1 MKLKFIYTILIATT
15 TSLSGIAQTIG
26 IETAT
31 YINQFKNIAMQEQIR
46 TGVPAAIKLGQAI
59 LESQTGK
66 SRLATEANNHFGIK
80 CKTEWRGP
88 KIYHNDDANGEC
100 FRVYDNAEASYI
112 DHSNFLK
119 TRTHYSFLFKL
130 DVRDF
135 TSWAFG
141 LKQAGYATNPNYP
154 AQLIKAINDYDL
166 AQYTLIAIEQKK
178 KGIDFIITPA
188 PAQATDMP
196 IKAAPV
202 VQPAPTKEL
211 SPAPTKEAA
220 SAPAQAT
227 DTPIKAAPVVQPAPT
242 KELLPAPAQVMDTPI
257 KAAPVVQP
265 APTKEVAP
273 APAKEVAPTPTPA
286 PTSATVS
293 LLENTKVTINHT
305 KAVLATK
312 GSSLLAIAN
321 QQKISLSKLF
331 EYNELA
337 EMNILD
343 QDRIL
348 FLEKKQKYGASEIHT
363 TLGSETLY
371 SIAQKE
377 GIQLSSLLVLNP
389 SIEKDSIF
397 PAGQKI
403 KLRAEAAQKPSTKKS
418 KKGKKK

>member
-1 MKLKFIYTILIATT
+1 M
-15 TSLSGIAQTIG
+15 SGITQTISL
-26 IETAT
+26 ETAA
-31 YINQFKNIAMQEQIR
+31 YINQYKNIAMQEQIR

-100 FRVYDNAEASYI
+100 FRVYDNAEASFI

-119 TRTHYSFLFKL
+119 TRTHYAFLFKL

-178 KGIDFIITPA
+178 KGIDFVITPA
-188 PAQATDMP
+188 PTKELPPVPVQATDT
-196 IKAAPV
+196 IITVAPV

-211 SPAPTKEAA
+211 PPTPAR
-220 SAPAQAT
+220 AT
-227 DTPIKAAPVVQPAPT
+227 DTTITVAPAVQPAPT
-242 KELLPAPAQVMDTPI
+242 KELP
-257 KAAPVVQP
+257 P
-265 APTKEVAP
+265 APTKEVI
-273 APAKEVAPTPTPA
+273 PT
-286 PTSATVS
+286 TVS
-293 LLENTKVTINHT
+293 LLENTKVIINHT
-305 KAVLATK
+305 RGILAIK

-348 FLEKKQKYGASEIHT
+348 FIEKKQKYGATEVHT
-363 TLGSETLY
+363 TQGSETLY

-377 GIQLSSLLVLNP
+377 GVQLSTILTLNP
-389 SIEKDSIF
+389 SIAKDSIL
-397 PAGQKI
+397 PADQKI
-403 KLRAEAAQKPSTKKS
+403 RLRAEAVAKTSSKKS

>member
-1 MKLKFIYTILIATT
+1 MKLKFISTLLIAAII
-15 TSLSGIAQTIG
+15 SISGIAQTIG
-26 IETAT
+26 EETAA

-100 FRVYDNAEASYI
+100 FRVYDNAEASFI

-119 TRTHYSFLFKL
+119 TRTHYAFLFKL
-130 DVRDF
+130 EVRDF

-178 KGIDFIITPA
+178 KGIDFVITPVPVTTSPVTTS
-188 PAQATDMP
+188 PAT
-196 IKAAPV
+196 IGSSTIVTAPV
-202 VQPAPTKEL
+202 PEKEVVVLKEKQAPTKEL
-211 SPAPTKEAA
+211 APAPVQQK
-220 SAPAQAT
+220 
-227 DTPIKAAPVVQPAPT
+227 DTQNTVV
-242 KELLPAPAQVMDTPI
+242 
-257 KAAPVVQP
+257 PVVQP

-273 APAKEVAPTPTPA
+273 A
-286 PTSATVS
+286 TVS
-293 LLENTKVTINHT
+293 LLENIKVTINHT

-348 FLEKKQKYGASEIHT
+348 FIEKKQKYGASEVHT
-363 TLGSETLY
+363 TQGSETLY

-377 GIQLSSLLVLNP
+377 GVQLSTILTLNP
-389 SIEKDSIF
+389 TIAKDSIL
-397 PAGQKI
+397 PADQKI
-403 KLRAEAAQKPSTKKS
+403 RLRAEAVAKTSSKKS

>member
-1 MKLKFIYTILIATT
+1 MNLKFICILLTSTIL
-15 TSLSGIAQTIG
+15 SMSGIAQTIG
-26 IETAT
+26 PETAA
-31 YINQFKNIAMQEQIR
+31 YINQYKNIAMQEQIR
-46 TGVPAAIKLGQAI
+46 TGIPAAIKLGQAI

-119 TRTHYSFLFKL
+119 TRTHYAFLFKL

-154 AQLIKAINDYDL
+154 AQLIKAVNDYDL

-188 PAQATDMP
+188 PAQ
-196 IKAAPV
+196 V
-202 VQPAPTKEL
+202 
-211 SPAPTKEAA
+211 
-220 SAPAQAT
+220 T

-242 KELLPAPAQVMDTPI
+242 KEVSPTLTKELT
-257 KAAPVVQP
+257 P
-265 APTKEVAP
+265 APTKEVISTPTKEVLP
-273 APAKEVAPTPTPA
+273 APAPTPA
-286 PTSATVS
+286 PTTVS

-305 KAVLATK
+305 KAILATK
-312 GSSLLAIAN
+312 GSSLLAIAS

-348 FLEKKQKYGASEIHT
+348 FIEKKQKYGASENHT
-363 TLGSETLY
+363 TIGTETLY

-377 GIQLSSLLVLNP
+377 GVLLSSVLALNAP
-389 SIEKDSIF
+389 IAKDSIL

-403 KLRAEAAQKPSTKKS
+403 KLRAEVVSKPSTKKTKKS

>member
-100 FRVYDNAEASYI
+100 FRVYDNADASYI

-178 KGIDFIITPA
+178 KGIDSIITPA
-188 PAQATDMP
+188 PAQA
-196 IKAAPV
+196 I
-202 VQPAPTKEL
+202 
-211 SPAPTKEAA
+211 
-220 SAPAQAT
+220 
-227 DTPIKAAPVVQPAPT
+227 DTT
-242 KELLPAPAQVMDTPI
+242 I

-273 APAKEVAPTPTPA
+273 APAQATDTQIKAAPVVQPAPTKELLPAPTKEVAPAPTPTPA
-286 PTSATVS
+286 PTPATVS

-377 GIQLSSLLVLNP
+377 GIQLSSLLLLNP
-389 SIEKDSIF
+389 SIEKDSIL
-397 PAGQKI
+397 PGGQKI
-403 KLRAEAAQKPSTKKS
+403 KLRAEAAQKTSTKKS

>member
-188 PAQATDMP
+188 PAQATDTP
-196 IKAAPV
+196 IKAAPVVQPAPTKEVASAPAQTIDTAIKAAPV

-211 SPAPTKEAA
+211 SPAPT
-220 SAPAQAT
+220 
-227 DTPIKAAPVVQPAPT
+227 
-242 KELLPAPAQVMDTPI
+242 
-257 KAAPVVQP
+257 
-265 APTKEVAP
+265 
-273 APAKEVAPTPTPA
+273 PTP
-286 PTSATVS
+286 ATVS

-389 SIEKDSIF
+389 SIEKDSIL

>member
-1 MKLKFIYTILIATT
+1 MKLKFIYTILIAITI
-15 TSLSGIAQTIG
+15 SLSGIAQTIG

-188 PAQATDMP
+188 PAQATDTP
-196 IKAAPV
+196 IKAAPVVQPAPTKEVASAPAQTIDTAIKAAPV

-211 SPAPTKEAA
+211 SPAPT
-220 SAPAQAT
+220 
-227 DTPIKAAPVVQPAPT
+227 
-242 KELLPAPAQVMDTPI
+242 
-257 KAAPVVQP
+257 
-265 APTKEVAP
+265 
-273 APAKEVAPTPTPA
+273 PTP
-286 PTSATVS
+286 ATVS

-389 SIEKDSIF
+389 SIEKDSIL

>member
-1 MKLKFIYTILIATT
+1 MNLKFICAILTSTIL
-15 TSLSGIAQTIG
+15 SLSGIAQTIS

-80 CKTEWRGP
+80 CKVEWRGA

-100 FRVYDNAEASYI
+100 FRVYDNAEASFI

-119 TRTHYSFLFKL
+119 TRIHYAFLFKL
-130 DVRDF
+130 DIRDF

-154 AQLIKAINDYDL
+154 AQLIKVINDYDL

-178 KGIDFIITPA
+178 KGIDFEITQP
-188 PAQATDMP
+188 QA
-196 IKAAPV
+196 K
-202 VQPAPTKEL
+202 QPETI
-211 SPAPTKEAA
+211 T
-220 SAPAQAT
+220 T
-227 DTPIKAAPVVQPAPT
+227 V
-242 KELLPAPAQVMDTPI
+242 
-257 KAAPVVQP
+257 APVVQP
-265 APTKEVAP
+265 APTKEV
-273 APAKEVAPTPTPA
+273 TPA
-286 PTSATVS
+286 PTKEVIPAPTKEVIPAPTKEVSSAPAPTPVS

-305 KAVLATK
+305 KAILATK
-312 GSSLLAIAN
+312 GSSLLAIAS

-348 FLEKKQKYGASEIHT
+348 FIEKKQKYGASESHT

-377 GIQLSSLLVLNP
+377 GVLLSSVLALNP
-389 SIEKDSIF
+389 SIKKDSIL
-397 PAGQKI
+397 PDGQKI
-403 KLRAEAAQKPSTKKS
+403 KLRAAAVSKPSIKKT

>member
-1 MKLKFIYTILIATT
+1 MKLKFISTLLIAAII
-15 TSLSGIAQTIG
+15 SISGIAQTIG
-26 IETAT
+26 VETAA

-80 CKTEWRGP
+80 CKTEWRGL

-100 FRVYDNAEASYI
+100 FRVYDNAEASFI

-119 TRTHYSFLFKL
+119 TRTHYAFLFKL
-130 DVRDF
+130 EVRDF

-178 KGIDFIITPA
+178 KGIDFVITPVPVTTSPVTTSHVTTS
-188 PAQATDMP
+188 PATTGSSTMVT
-196 IKAAPV
+196 APV
-202 VQPAPTKEL
+202 PEKEVVVLKEKQAPTKEL
-211 SPAPTKEAA
+211 APAPVQQK
-220 SAPAQAT
+220 
-227 DTPIKAAPVVQPAPT
+227 DTQNTVI
-242 KELLPAPAQVMDTPI
+242 
-257 KAAPVVQP
+257 PVVQP

-273 APAKEVAPTPTPA
+273 
-286 PTSATVS
+286 ATVS

-348 FLEKKQKYGASEIHT
+348 FIEKKQKYGASEVHST
-363 TLGSETLY
+363 QGSETLY

-377 GIQLSSLLVLNP
+377 GVQLSTILTLNP
-389 SIEKDSIF
+389 TIAKDSIL
-397 PAGQKI
+397 PADQKI
-403 KLRAEAAQKPSTKKS
+403 RLRAEAVAKNSSKKS

>member
-1 MKLKFIYTILIATT
+1 MKLKILFTFLCAAFITLTGLT
-15 TSLSGIAQTIG
+15 QTIS
-26 IETAT
+26 ADAAD

-80 CKTEWRGP
+80 CKTEWTGP
-88 KIYHNDDANGEC
+88 KIYHNDDATGEC
-100 FRVYDNAEASYI
+100 FRVYDNAEASFI

-119 TRTHYSFLFKL
+119 TRTHYAFLFKL
-130 DVRDF
+130 DVTDF

-166 AQYTLIAIEQKK
+166 AQYTLIALEQKK
-178 KGIDFIITPA
+178 KGIDFVVTPA
-188 PAQATDMP
+188 PVVKNTATAK
-196 IKAAPV
+196 IAE
-202 VQPAPTKEL
+202 PAKTTD
-211 SPAPTKEAA
+211 PAIQVEPNKT
-220 SAPAQAT
+220 APAT
-227 DTPIKAAPVVQPAPT
+227 TISNPTPT
-242 KELLPAPAQVMDTPI
+242 
-257 KAAPVVQP
+257 
-265 APTKEVAP
+265 AP
-273 APAKEVAPTPTPA
+273 AP
-286 PTSATVS
+286 VS

-305 KAVLATK
+305 KAILATK

-321 QQKISLSKLF
+321 ANKISLSKLF
-331 EYNELA
+331 DFNELT

-348 FLEKKQKYGASEIHT
+348 FIEKKQKYGASELHET
-363 TLGSETLY
+363 AGTETLY

-377 GIQLSSLLVLNP
+377 GVLLSSLLTLNP
-389 SIEKDSIF
+389 GISKDGILQV
-397 PAGQKI
+397 GQKI
-403 KLRAEAAQKPSTKKS
+403 NLRAAEKPSIKKT

>member
-1 MKLKFIYTILIATT
+1 MKLKFISTLLIAAII
-15 TSLSGIAQTIG
+15 SISGIAQTIG
-26 IETAT
+26 EETAA
-31 YINQFKNIAMQEQIR
+31 YINQLKNIAMQEQIR

-100 FRVYDNAEASYI
+100 FRVYDSAEASFI

-119 TRTHYSFLFKL
+119 TRTHYAFLFKL
-130 DVRDF
+130 EVRDF

-178 KGIDFIITPA
+178 KGIDFVITPVPVTTSPVTTSHVTTS
-188 PAQATDMP
+188 PATTGSSTMVT
-196 IKAAPV
+196 APV
-202 VQPAPTKEL
+202 PEKEVVVLKEKQAPTKEL
-211 SPAPTKEAA
+211 APAPVQQK
-220 SAPAQAT
+220 
-227 DTPIKAAPVVQPAPT
+227 DTQNTVI
-242 KELLPAPAQVMDTPI
+242 
-257 KAAPVVQP
+257 PVVQP

-273 APAKEVAPTPTPA
+273 
-286 PTSATVS
+286 ATVS

-348 FLEKKQKYGASEIHT
+348 FIEKKQKYGASEVHT
-363 TLGSETLY
+363 TQGSETLY

-377 GIQLSSLLVLNP
+377 GVQLSTILTLNP
-389 SIEKDSIF
+389 TIAKDSIL
-397 PAGQKI
+397 PADQKI
-403 KLRAEAAQKPSTKKS
+403 RLRAEAVAKTSSKKS

>member
-1 MKLKFIYTILIATT
+1 MKLKFIYTILIAITI
-15 TSLSGIAQTIG
+15 SLSGIAQTIG

-88 KIYHNDDANGEC
+88 KIYHNYDANGEC

-188 PAQATDMP
+188 PAQATDTP
-196 IKAAPV
+196 IKAAPVVQPAPTKEVASAPAQTIDTAIKAAPV

-211 SPAPTKEAA
+211 SPAPT
-220 SAPAQAT
+220 
-227 DTPIKAAPVVQPAPT
+227 
-242 KELLPAPAQVMDTPI
+242 
-257 KAAPVVQP
+257 
-265 APTKEVAP
+265 
-273 APAKEVAPTPTPA
+273 PTP
-286 PTSATVS
+286 ATVS

-389 SIEKDSIF
+389 SIEKDSIL

>member
-1 MKLKFIYTILIATT
+1 MKLKFICTLLIATLI
-15 TSLSGIAQTIG
+15 SFSGIAQTIG
-26 IETAT
+26 VETAN

-80 CKTEWRGP
+80 CKTEWRGA

-100 FRVYDNAEASYI
+100 FRVYENAESSYI

-178 KGIDFIITPA
+178 KGIDFEITPA
-188 PAQATDMP
+188 PIKEVIVAAKQTKTEAIQAHAKQ
-196 IKAAPV
+196 I
-202 VQPAPTKEL
+202 
-211 SPAPTKEAA
+211 
-220 SAPAQAT
+220 
-227 DTPIKAAPVVQPAPT
+227 DTSITLIA
-242 KELLPAPAQVMDTPI
+242 
-257 KAAPVVQP
+257 VVQP
-265 APTKEVAP
+265 APTKEV
-273 APAKEVAPTPTPA
+273 TPA
-286 PTSATVS
+286 PMVQPAPTKEVTPAKVS

-305 KAVLATK
+305 KAIVATK
-312 GSSLLAIAN
+312 GSSLLAIAS

-348 FLEKKQKYGASEIHT
+348 FIEKKQKYGASEIHT
-363 TLGSETLY
+363 TIGQETLY
-371 SIAQKE
+371 SVAQKE
-377 GIQLSSLLVLNP
+377 GVQLSTILTLNTP
-389 SIEKDSIF
+389 IARDSIL
-397 PAGQKI
+397 PIGQII
-403 KLRAEAAQKPSTKKS
+403 KLRMEVVSKTSSKKS

>member
-1 MKLKFIYTILIATT
+1 M
-15 TSLSGIAQTIG
+15 SGIAQTIG
-26 IETAT
+26 PETAA
-31 YINQFKNIAMQEQIR
+31 YINQYKNIAMQEQIR

-59 LESQTGK
+59 LESQIGK

-119 TRTHYSFLFKL
+119 TRTHYAFLFKL

-178 KGIDFIITPA
+178 KGIDFEITKPPA
-188 PAQATDMP
+188 KQPETTNTAT
-196 IKAAPV
+196 
-202 VQPAPTKEL
+202 
-211 SPAPTKEAA
+211 
-220 SAPAQAT
+220 
-227 DTPIKAAPVVQPAPT
+227 
-242 KELLPAPAQVMDTPI
+242 
-257 KAAPVVQP
+257 PVVQP
-265 APTKEVAP
+265 APTKEVSPAPTKEVIPEPTKEVSPAP
-273 APAKEVAPTPTPA
+273 APAPTTAPTTH
-286 PTSATVS
+286 VS

-305 KAVLATK
+305 KAIVATK
-312 GSSLLAIAN
+312 GSSLLAIAS

-348 FLEKKQKYGASEIHT
+348 FIEKKQKYGASESHT
-363 TLGSETLY
+363 TIGTETLY

-377 GIQLSSLLVLNP
+377 GVLLSSVLALNA
-389 SIEKDSIF
+389 SIAKDSIL

-403 KLRAEAAQKPSTKKS
+403 KLRAEAVSKPSTKKTKKS

>member
-1 MKLKFIYTILIATT
+1 MNLKFICILLTSTIL
-15 TSLSGIAQTIG
+15 SMSGIAQTIG
-26 IETAT
+26 PETAA
-31 YINQFKNIAMQEQIR
+31 YINQYKNIAMQEQIR

-100 FRVYDNAEASYI
+100 FRVYDNAEASFI

-119 TRTHYSFLFKL
+119 TRTHYAFLFKL

-178 KGIDFIITPA
+178 KGIDFEIIQP
-188 PAQATDMP
+188 QA
-196 IKAAPV
+196 K
-202 VQPAPTKEL
+202 QPET
-211 SPAPTKEAA
+211 TN
-220 SAPAQAT
+220 T
-227 DTPIKAAPVVQPAPT
+227 V
-242 KELLPAPAQVMDTPI
+242 
-257 KAAPVVQP
+257 APVVQP
-265 APTKEVAP
+265 APTKEVSP
-273 APAKEVAPTPTPA
+273 APTTAPTPA
-286 PTSATVS
+286 PTTAVS

-305 KAVLATK
+305 KAIVATK
-312 GSSLLAIAN
+312 GSSLLAIAS

-343 QDRIL
+343 RIL
-348 FLEKKQKYGASEIHT
+348 FIEKKQKYGASESHT
-363 TLGSETLY
+363 TMGTETLY

-377 GIQLSSLLVLNP
+377 GVLLSSVLALNAP
-389 SIEKDSIF
+389 IAKDSIL

-403 KLRAEAAQKPSTKKS
+403 KLRAEAVSKPSTKKTKKS

>member
-1 MKLKFIYTILIATT
+1 MKLKHISTLLVAVFI
-15 TSLSGIAQTIG
+15 SMSGITQTIG
-26 IETAT
+26 VETAA

-100 FRVYDNAEASYI
+100 FRVYDNAEASFI

-119 TRTHYSFLFKL
+119 TRTHYAFLFKL

-178 KGIDFIITPA
+178 KGIDFVITPAPTKELPPA
-188 PAQATDMP
+188 PAQATDT
-196 IKAAPV
+196 IITV
-202 VQPAPTKEL
+202 
-211 SPAPTKEAA
+211 
-220 SAPAQAT
+220 
-227 DTPIKAAPVVQPAPT
+227 
-242 KELLPAPAQVMDTPI
+242 
-257 KAAPVVQP
+257 APVVQP
-265 APTKEVAP
+265 APTKEVMPATLQQKDTTVTVASVVQPAPTKEQAP
-273 APAKEVAPTPTPA
+273 APVQQKDTQNTVVPVVQPA
-286 PTSATVS
+286 PTKEIIPSTVS

-305 KAVLATK
+305 RGILAIK

-348 FLEKKQKYGASEIHT
+348 FVEKKQKYGASEVHT
-363 TLGSETLY
+363 TQGAETLY

-377 GIQLSSLLVLNP
+377 GVQLSTILTLNP
-389 SIEKDSIF
+389 SIAKDSIL
-397 PAGQKI
+397 PADQKI
-403 KLRAEAAQKPSTKKS
+403 RLRAVAVPKTGSKKS

>member
-1 MKLKFIYTILIATT
+1 MKFKFICTLLIAAII
-15 TSLSGIAQTIG
+15 SLSGIAQTIG
-26 IETAT
+26 IETAV

-88 KIYHNDDANGEC
+88 KIYHNDDTNGEC

-119 TRTHYSFLFKL
+119 TRTHYAFLFKL
-130 DVRDF
+130 DVTDF

-141 LKQAGYATNPNYP
+141 LKQAGYATNPSYP

-178 KGIDFIITPA
+178 KGIDF
-188 PAQATDMP
+188 
-196 IKAAPV
+196 V
-202 VQPAPTKEL
+202 V
-211 SPAPTKEAA
+211 SPAPTKEV
-220 SAPAQAT
+220 
-227 DTPIKAAPVVQPAPT
+227 I
-242 KELLPAPAQVMDTPI
+242 
-257 KAAPVVQP
+257 
-265 APTKEVAP
+265 P
-273 APAKEVAPTPTPA
+273 APAKEVLPDSAKVVLLAPIKEAA
-286 PTSATVS
+286 PATVS
-293 LLENTKVTINHT
+293 LLENTKVTINNT
-305 KAVLATK
+305 NGVLAIK

-321 QQKISLSKLF
+321 NNKISLSKLF

-348 FLEKKQKYGASEIHT
+348 FIEKKQKYGASESHT
-363 TLGSETLY
+363 TAGSETLY

-377 GIQLSSLLVLNP
+377 GVLLSTVLALNA
-389 SIEKDSIF
+389 SIAKDSIL

-403 KLRAEAAQKPSTKKS
+403 KLRAEAAPKPSTKKS

>member
-1 MKLKFIYTILIATT
+1 MNLKFICAILTSTIL
-15 TSLSGIAQTIG
+15 SLSGIAQTIS

-66 SRLATEANNHFGIK
+66 SRLAIEANNHFGIK
-80 CKTEWRGP
+80 CKVEWRGA

-100 FRVYDNAEASYI
+100 FRVYDNAEASFI

-119 TRTHYSFLFKL
+119 TRIHYAFLFKL
-130 DVRDF
+130 DIRDF

-154 AQLIKAINDYDL
+154 AQLIKVINDYDL

-178 KGIDFIITPA
+178 KGIDFEITQP
-188 PAQATDMP
+188 QA
-196 IKAAPV
+196 K
-202 VQPAPTKEL
+202 QPETI
-211 SPAPTKEAA
+211 T
-220 SAPAQAT
+220 T
-227 DTPIKAAPVVQPAPT
+227 V
-242 KELLPAPAQVMDTPI
+242 
-257 KAAPVVQP
+257 APVVQP
-265 APTKEVAP
+265 APTKEV
-273 APAKEVAPTPTPA
+273 TPA
-286 PTSATVS
+286 PTKEVIPAPTKEVSSAPAPTPVS

-305 KAVLATK
+305 KAILATK
-312 GSSLLAIAN
+312 GSSLLAIAS

-348 FLEKKQKYGASEIHT
+348 FIEKKQKYGASESHT

-377 GIQLSSLLVLNP
+377 GVLLSSVLALNP
-389 SIEKDSIF
+389 SIKKDSIL
-397 PAGQKI
+397 PDGQKI
-403 KLRAEAAQKPSTKKS
+403 KLRAAAVSKPSIKKT

>member
-1 MKLKFIYTILIATT
+1 
-15 TSLSGIAQTIG
+15 
-26 IETAT
+26 
-31 YINQFKNIAMQEQIR
+31 MQEQIR

-119 TRTHYSFLFKL
+119 TRTHYAFLFKL

-178 KGIDFIITPA
+178 KGIDFEITQPVA
-188 PAQATDMP
+188 KQPETTNTV
-196 IKAAPV
+196 IPV
-202 VQPAPTKEL
+202 VQPTLTKEL
-211 SPAPTKEAA
+211 SPAPTK
-220 SAPAQAT
+220 
-227 DTPIKAAPVVQPAPT
+227 DV
-242 KELLPAPAQVMDTPI
+242 
-257 KAAPVVQP
+257 
-265 APTKEVAP
+265 
-273 APAKEVAPTPTPA
+273 TPTP
-286 PTSATVS
+286 VS

-305 KAVLATK
+305 KAIVATK
-312 GSSLLAIAN
+312 GTSLLAIAS

-348 FLEKKQKYGASEIHT
+348 FIEKKQKYGASESHT

-377 GIQLSSLLVLNP
+377 GVLLSTVLSLNAP
-389 SIEKDSIF
+389 IAKDSIL

-403 KLRAEAAQKPSTKKS
+403 KLRAEAVSKPSTKKTKKS

>member
-1 MKLKFIYTILIATT
+1 MNLKFICIILTATIL
-15 TSLSGIAQTIG
+15 SVSGIAQTIG
-26 IETAT
+26 PETAA
-31 YINQFKNIAMQEQIR
+31 YINQYKNIAMQEQIR

-119 TRTHYSFLFKL
+119 TRTHYAFLFKL

-178 KGIDFIITPA
+178 KGIDFEIT
-188 PAQATDMP
+188 
-196 IKAAPV
+196 
-202 VQPAPTKEL
+202 QPLAK
-211 SPAPTKEAA
+211 
-220 SAPAQAT
+220 
-227 DTPIKAAPVVQPAPT
+227 QPET
-242 KELLPAPAQVMDTPI
+242 TNTV
-257 KAAPVVQP
+257 APVVQP
-265 APTKEVAP
+265 APTKEVSPTTTKEVTPANIKEVSP
-273 APAKEVAPTPTPA
+273 APTKEVTPA
-286 PTSATVS
+286 PTKDVTPTPVS

-305 KAVLATK
+305 KAIVATK

-348 FLEKKQKYGASEIHT
+348 FIEKKQKYGASESHT
-363 TLGSETLY
+363 TMGTETLY

-377 GIQLSSLLVLNP
+377 GVLLSTVLALNP
-389 SIEKDSIF
+389 TIAKDSIL

-403 KLRAEAAQKPSTKKS
+403 KLRAEAVSKPSTKKTKKS

>member
-1 MKLKFIYTILIATT
+1 MKFKFICTLLIAAII
-15 TSLSGIAQTIG
+15 SLSGIAQTIG
-26 IETAT
+26 IETAV

-88 KIYHNDDANGEC
+88 KIYHNDDTNGEC

-119 TRTHYSFLFKL
+119 TRTHYAFLFKL
-130 DVRDF
+130 DVTDF

-141 LKQAGYATNPNYP
+141 LKQAGYATNPSYP

-178 KGIDFIITPA
+178 KGIDFVITTVPTQQTEA
-188 PAQATDMP
+188 SNTVKQ
-196 IKAAPV
+196 PV
-202 VQPAPTKEL
+202 VQPVATKEDL
-211 SPAPTKEAA
+211 PTPNKEVSPAPTKEV
-220 SAPAQAT
+220 
-227 DTPIKAAPVVQPAPT
+227 I
-242 KELLPAPAQVMDTPI
+242 
-257 KAAPVVQP
+257 
-265 APTKEVAP
+265 P
-273 APAKEVAPTPTPA
+273 APAKEVLPDSAKVVLLTPIKEAAP
-286 PTSATVS
+286 ATVS
-293 LLENTKVTINHT
+293 LLENTKVTINNT
-305 KAVLATK
+305 NGVLAIK

-321 QQKISLSKLF
+321 NNKISLSKLF

-348 FLEKKQKYGASEIHT
+348 FIEKKQKYGASESHT
-363 TLGSETLY
+363 TAGSETLY

-377 GIQLSSLLVLNP
+377 GVLLSTVIALNA
-389 SIEKDSIF
+389 SIAKDSIL

-403 KLRAEAAQKPSTKKS
+403 KLRAEAAPKPSTKKS

>member
-1 MKLKFIYTILIATT
+1 MKLKILFTFLCAAFITASCL
-15 TSLSGIAQTIG
+15 AQNIG
-26 IETAT
+26 KDAAD

-66 SRLATEANNHFGIK
+66 SKLATEANNHFGVK
-80 CKTEWRGP
+80 CKTEWKGP
-88 KIYHNDDANGEC
+88 KIYHNDDAAGEC
-100 FRVYDNAEASYI
+100 FRVYENAEASFI

-130 DVRDF
+130 DVTDF

-166 AQYTLIAIEQKK
+166 AQYTLIALEQKK
-178 KGIDFIITPA
+178 KGIDFVITPA
-188 PAQATDMP
+188 PTAKNTVLTPQPEPAKTVTSTTPSNPAT
-196 IKAAPV
+196 
-202 VQPAPTKEL
+202 
-211 SPAPTKEAA
+211 S
-220 SAPAQAT
+220 SAPAS
-227 DTPIKAAPVVQPAPT
+227 TPT
-242 KELLPAPAQVMDTPI
+242 
-257 KAAPVVQP
+257 
-265 APTKEVAP
+265 AP
-273 APAKEVAPTPTPA
+273 AP
-286 PTSATVS
+286 VS

-305 KAVLATK
+305 KAILATK

-321 QQKISLSKLF
+321 SNKISLSKLF
-331 EYNELA
+331 DFNELA

-348 FLEKKQKYGASEIHT
+348 FIEKKQKFGASETHVT
-363 TLGSETLY
+363 VGTETLY

-377 GIQLSSLLVLNP
+377 GILLSSILALNNG
-389 SIEKDSIF
+389 ITKDSILQV
-397 PAGQKI
+397 GQKI
-403 KLRAEAAQKPSTKKS
+403 KLRAAVIPKISAKKN

>member
-1 MKLKFIYTILIATT
+1 MNLKFICIILTSTIL
-15 TSLSGIAQTIG
+15 SVSGIAQTIG
-26 IETAT
+26 PETAA
-31 YINQFKNIAMQEQIR
+31 YINQYKNIAMQEQIR

-119 TRTHYSFLFKL
+119 TRTHYAFLFKL

-166 AQYTLIAIEQKK
+166 AQYSLIAIEQKK
-178 KGIDFIITPA
+178 KGIDFEITQPVA
-188 PAQATDMP
+188 KQPETTNTV
-196 IKAAPV
+196 APV
-202 VQPAPTKEL
+202 VQPSPTKEVATTKEDSPAL
-211 SPAPTKEAA
+211 KKEISPAPTKEET
-220 SAPAQAT
+220 PAT
-227 DTPIKAAPVVQPAPT
+227 
-242 KELLPAPAQVMDTPI
+242 
-257 KAAPVVQP
+257 
-265 APTKEVAP
+265 TKEVKTNA
-273 APAKEVAPTPTPA
+273 
-286 PTSATVS
+286 VS
-293 LLENTKVTINHT
+293 LLENTKVTINHS
-305 KAVLATK
+305 KAILATK
-312 GSSLLAIAN
+312 GTSLLAIAS

-348 FLEKKQKYGASEIHT
+348 FIEKKQKYGASESHT
-363 TLGSETLY
+363 TMGTETLY

-377 GIQLSSLLVLNP
+377 GVLLSTVLALNP
-389 SIEKDSIF
+389 SIAKDSIL

-403 KLRAEAAQKPSTKKS
+403 KLRAEAVSKPSTKKTKKS

>member
-1 MKLKFIYTILIATT
+1 MNLKFIYSLLIATT
-15 TSLSGIAQTIG
+15 ISLSGIAQTIG
-26 IETAT
+26 VETAT

-88 KIYHNDDANGEC
+88 RIYHNDDANGEC
-100 FRVYDNAEASYI
+100 FRVYENAEASYT
-112 DHSNFLK
+112 DHSNFLR
-119 TRTHYSFLFKL
+119 TRIHYAFLFKL

-135 TSWAFG
+135 TGWAFG

-154 AQLIKAINDYDL
+154 AQLIKAINDYNL

-178 KGIDFIITPA
+178 KGVDFEITPA
-188 PAQATDMP
+188 PAKQAETTNTVVQ
-196 IKAAPV
+196 V
-202 VQPAPTKEL
+202 VQPTPTKEL
-211 SPAPTKEAA
+211 SPTAA
-220 SAPAQAT
+220 KAT
-227 DTPIKAAPVVQPAPT
+227 DTTIKASSLVQS
-242 KELLPAPAQVMDTPI
+242 
-257 KAAPVVQP
+257 
-265 APTKEVAP
+265 APTKEVSPVP
-273 APAKEVAPTPTPA
+273 APILASTPA
-286 PTSATVS
+286 SKAETVS
-293 LLENTKVTINHT
+293 LLDNTKVTINHT
-305 KAVLATK
+305 KGILAIK
-312 GSSLLAIAN
+312 GSSLLAIAS

-348 FLEKKQKYGASEIHT
+348 FIEKKQKYGAAEVHT
-363 TLGSETLY
+363 TRGTETLY

-377 GIQLSSLLVLNP
+377 GVLLSTLLALNP
-389 SIEKDSIF
+389 SIKKDSIL
-397 PAGQKI
+397 PVGQKI
-403 KLRAEAAQKPSTKKS
+403 KLRAEAAPKPSTKKF

>member
-15 TSLSGIAQTIG
+15 ISISGIAQTIG

-100 FRVYDNAEASYI
+100 FRVYENAEASYI

-166 AQYTLIAIEQKK
+166 AQYTLIAIDQKK

-188 PAQATDMP
+188 P
-196 IKAAPV
+196 V
-202 VQPAPTKEL
+202 
-211 SPAPTKEAA
+211 
-220 SAPAQAT
+220 QAT
-227 DTPIKAAPVVQPAPT
+227 DTLVKAATV
-242 KELLPAPAQVMDTPI
+242 L
-257 KAAPVVQP
+257 QP
-265 APTKEVAP
+265 APTKEVPPATVQQRDTLVTVAP
-273 APAKEVAPTPTPA
+273 AVKPAPVVQPASVQVTDTLVKAAPVLQPAPSKEVPP
-286 PTSATVS
+286 ATVS

-321 QQKISLSKLF
+321 QQKINLSKLF

-348 FLEKKQKYGASEIHT
+348 FLEKKQKYGGSEIHT
-363 TLGSETLY
+363 TIGSETLY

-377 GIQLSSLLVLNP
+377 GVQLSSLLALNP
-389 SIEKDSIF
+389 STGKDSVL

-403 KLRAEAAQKPSTKKS
+403 KLRMEAAQKPSSKKS

>member
-15 TSLSGIAQTIG
+15 ISISGIAQTIG

-100 FRVYDNAEASYI
+100 FRVYENAEASYI

-166 AQYTLIAIEQKK
+166 AQYTLIAIDQKK

-188 PAQATDMP
+188 PVQATDTLV
-196 IKAAPV
+196 KAATVLQQAPTKEVPPATVQQRDTLVTVAPAVQPAPV
-202 VQPAPTKEL
+202 VQPASIK
-211 SPAPTKEAA
+211 
-220 SAPAQAT
+220 AT
-227 DTPIKAAPVVQPAPT
+227 DTLVKAAPVLQPAPS
-242 KELLPAPAQVMDTPI
+242 
-257 KAAPVVQP
+257 
-265 APTKEVAP
+265 KEVP
-273 APAKEVAPTPTPA
+273 P
-286 PTSATVS
+286 ATVS

-321 QQKISLSKLF
+321 QQKINLSKLF

-348 FLEKKQKYGASEIHT
+348 FLEKKQKYGGSEIHT
-363 TLGSETLY
+363 TIGSETLY

-377 GIQLSSLLVLNP
+377 GVQLSSLLALNP
-389 SIEKDSIF
+389 STGKDSVL

-403 KLRAEAAQKPSTKKS
+403 KLKVEAAQKPSSKKS

>member
-1 MKLKFIYTILIATT
+1 MKLKFISTLLIAAII
-15 TSLSGIAQTIG
+15 SISGIAQTIG
-26 IETAT
+26 VETAA

-100 FRVYDNAEASYI
+100 FRVYDNAEASFI

-119 TRTHYSFLFKL
+119 TRTHYAFLFKL
-130 DVRDF
+130 EVRDF

-178 KGIDFIITPA
+178 KGIDFVITPVPVTTSPVTTSPITTS
-188 PAQATDMP
+188 PATTGSSTMVT
-196 IKAAPV
+196 APV
-202 VQPAPTKEL
+202 PEKEVVVLKEKQAPTKEL
-211 SPAPTKEAA
+211 APAPVQQK
-220 SAPAQAT
+220 
-227 DTPIKAAPVVQPAPT
+227 DTQNTVV
-242 KELLPAPAQVMDTPI
+242 
-257 KAAPVVQP
+257 PVVQP

-273 APAKEVAPTPTPA
+273 
-286 PTSATVS
+286 ATVS

-348 FLEKKQKYGASEIHT
+348 FIEKKQKYGASEVHT
-363 TLGSETLY
+363 TQGSETLY

-377 GIQLSSLLVLNP
+377 GVQLSTILTLNP
-389 SIEKDSIF
+389 TIAKDSIL
-397 PAGQKI
+397 PADQKI
-403 KLRAEAAQKPSTKKS
+403 RLRAEAVAKTSSKKS

>member
-1 MKLKFIYTILIATT
+1 MKLKFICTLLIATLI
-15 TSLSGIAQTIG
+15 SFSGIAQTIG
-26 IETAT
+26 VETAN

-80 CKTEWRGP
+80 CKTEWRGA

-100 FRVYDNAEASYI
+100 FRVYENAESSYI

-178 KGIDFIITPA
+178 KGIDFEITPA
-188 PAQATDMP
+188 PIKEVIVAAKQTKTEAIQAHAKQ
-196 IKAAPV
+196 I
-202 VQPAPTKEL
+202 
-211 SPAPTKEAA
+211 
-220 SAPAQAT
+220 
-227 DTPIKAAPVVQPAPT
+227 DTSITLIA
-242 KELLPAPAQVMDTPI
+242 
-257 KAAPVVQP
+257 VVQP
-265 APTKEVAP
+265 APTKEV
-273 APAKEVAPTPTPA
+273 TPA
-286 PTSATVS
+286 PMVQPAPTKEVTPAKVS

-305 KAVLATK
+305 TAVLATK

-321 QQKISLSKLF
+321 QHKISLSKLF

-363 TLGSETLY
+363 TIGQETLY
-371 SIAQKE
+371 SVAQKE
-377 GIQLSSLLVLNP
+377 GVQLSTILTLNTP
-389 SIEKDSIF
+389 IARDSIL
-397 PAGQKI
+397 PIGQII
-403 KLRAEAAQKPSTKKS
+403 KLRMEVVSKTSSKKS